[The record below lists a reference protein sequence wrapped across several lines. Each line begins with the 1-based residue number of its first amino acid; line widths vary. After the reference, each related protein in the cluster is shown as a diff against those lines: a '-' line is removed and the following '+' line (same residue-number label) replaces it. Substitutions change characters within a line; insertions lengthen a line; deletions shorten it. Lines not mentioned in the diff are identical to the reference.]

1 MNCLFASLP
10 QMQVTFIFTTLWL
23 AASLLRADD
32 WPQWR
37 GPSRDGVWNET
48 GILEAIPASGL
59 PVRWR
64 VRIGFGY
71 SGPVVAQGRV
81 FVTDRKLSPEVERVL
96 CFEEATG
103 RPLWTR
109 SYSCDYK
116 NMEYGNG
123 PRASPTVHEGKVY
136 TLGTKGDL
144 VCLDAAS
151 GAVVWQKDLVKE
163 HNARVPQYGASVAP
177 LVEGDLLIVS
187 PGSHPDAVV
196 AFDRNTGIERWQA
209 LEDRPAYSAPI
220 AITAGGCRHV
230 IVWTADTVS
239 ALEPATGKVLWQ
251 VPYKATFDP
260 AQAVASPVVHKD
272 QLLCLAAWNRGSLM
286 LKLDADKPSAS
297 VLWKTRTRPTTT
309 MSTPLFQDDGHFYA
323 TEGNGSL
330 CCLDA
335 ATGDEVWATREPT
348 SKNFGHAH
356 LTPNGNRVFL
366 FNQTGH
372 LVLARLTPQGYQEL
386 GRCLLVEPTAGF
398 RAGNPVT
405 WAHPAYA
412 NQHVFARND
421 RELVCVSLAP
431 QPSSATDVEK
441 PAQAVNS
448 TVVAGTT
455 GPEDSLALS
464 VAISPDGQTLALGSG
479 WGTVKLLELSTN
491 KALPAPARHNDW
503 VCSVAFSP
511 DGKLLVS
518 AGGSEFTPARNGN
531 KTSAEIKLWD
541 VAAKAERGHLTGHTN
556 KVFSAVFSPD
566 GKTLATGSADQTVR
580 LWDVATM
587 TERAVLKGH
596 SDAISS
602 VAFSKD
608 GDTVA
613 SASWDR
619 TVKLWDATT
628 GAERGSLQGH
638 EEEILAV
645 AISPDGRTIA
655 TGGADWTVRLW
666 DLTTQQEQ
674 AVLKG
679 HRGTV
684 YCLAFSADG
693 QTLAT
698 GSGDETIKLWNVAAR
713 MERTTLR
720 GHRSGVTAVS
730 FAPGDK
736 TLASAG
742 MDDPVRLWELA
753 PGN

>member
-1 MNCLFASLP
+1 MNCFFASLP
-10 QMQVTFIFTTLWL
+10 QTRVILIFTTLLL
-23 AASLLRADD
+23 AAALLRADD

-37 GPSRDGVWNET
+37 GLNRDGVWRET
-48 GILEAIPASGL
+48 GILEAIPAGGL
-59 PVRWR
+59 QVRWR
-64 VRIGFGY
+64 VRIGYGY

-81 FVTDRKLSPEVERVL
+81 FVTDRKLGPEVERVL

-103 RPLWTR
+103 RPLWTY
-109 SYSCDYK
+109 SNSCDYK

-136 TLGTKGDL
+136 TLGTQGHL
-144 VCLDAAS
+144 ACLDAAS
-151 GAVVWQKDLVKE
+151 GAVVWKKDLVKE
-163 HNARVPQYGASVAP
+163 YSARVPQYGASVAP
-177 LVEGDLLIVS
+177 LVEDDLLIVS
-187 PGSHPDAVV
+187 PGSHPDAVI
-196 AFDRNTGIERWQA
+196 AFDRHTGIERWKA

-220 AITAGGCRHV
+220 AITAGGCRQV

-239 ALEPATGKVLWQ
+239 ALEPATGKILWQ

-323 TEGNGSL
+323 IEGNGSL

-372 LVLARLTPQGYQEL
+372 LILARLTPRGYQEL

-421 RELVCVSLAP
+421 RELVCASLAA
-431 QPSSATDVEK
+431 QQSSATDSAN

-448 TVVAGTT
+448 TVLAGTT

-464 VAISPDGQTLALGSG
+464 LAISPDGQTLALGSG
-479 WGTVKLLELSTN
+479 WGTVKILELSTG

-511 DGKLLVS
+511 DGGLLVS
-518 AGGSEFTPARNGN
+518 AGGSEFAPARNGN
-531 KTSAEIKLWD
+531 MTSAEVKLWD
-541 VAAKAERGHLTGHTN
+541 VAAKAERGRLTGHTN

-566 GKTLATGSADQTVR
+566 GRTLATGSADQTVR

-596 SDAISS
+596 TDAISS
-602 VAFSKD
+602 VAFSKS
-608 GDTVA
+608 GDIIA

-666 DLTTQQEQ
+666 DLATRQEQ

-693 QTLAT
+693 QTLAS
-698 GSGDETIKLWNVAAR
+698 GSGDETVKLWNVAAR
-713 MERTTLR
+713 KERTTLR
-720 GHRSGVTAVS
+720 GHKSGVTAVA

-742 MDDPVRLWELA
+742 MDDPVRMWEVTSD
-753 PGN
+753 N